1 MREDTFT
8 IKGVDVING
17 NDTPAKR
24 QDVLVTNGVIAE
36 VGSILK
42 GNELGKVIDGSGL
55 TLAPGFIDMHA
66 HSDLAVLADPQH
78 LAKVSQGV
86 TLEVV
91 GQDGLSYVPC
101 NPESQLALRE
111 QLYGW
116 NSDPK
121 DFDWNF
127 YTV

>member
-1 MREDTFT
+1 
-8 IKGVDVING
+8 
-17 NDTPAKR
+17 
-24 QDVLVTNGVIAE
+24 
-36 VGSILK
+36 
-42 GNELGKVIDGSGL
+42 
-55 TLAPGFIDMHA
+55 MHA
-66 HSDLAVLADPQH
+66 HSDLAVLTDQQH

-91 GQDGLSYVPC
+91 GQDGLSYVPS

-121 DFDWNF
+121 GLS
-127 YTV
+127 